1 VRVTFED
8 KPLLSDIVF
17 LRAWVA
23 VDIPQLHNTMTNLLA
38 PVVTPT
44 NAAAVSRKG
53 HNKQQQEEDA
63 AAAAAAAAPAA
74 AVARST
80 PAAAAAAADAGDTFS
95 PAAAF
100 AGARPGFVFKKGPQ
114 GLGYYKDLNPKGLN
128 PPAATAAATS
138 LNSGVSAEG
147 TTAAAAGPGGWV
159 GMRTVAE
166 LRREAGVGAPRVSDS
181 LYKKIER
188 APRVFNPLKVPAK
201 LQAALPFKTKPKVVS
216 VLHCY
221 IFTCNMLLLSCED
234 QLIQLLYECQNC
246 ACNTC

>member
-1 VRVTFED
+1 VQGVPDGGVRITFED

-38 PVVTPT
+38 PVVAPT

-53 HNKQQQEEDA
+53 HSRQQQQQEEEQVAAAAAIDSSKA
-63 AAAAAAAAPAA
+63 AAAAAAAAVDGVDFA
-74 AVARST
+74 
-80 PAAAAAAADAGDTFS
+80 

-100 AGARPGFVFKKGPQ
+100 AGSRLGFVFKKGPQ

-128 PPAATAAATS
+128 PHPAAALNPNHINPAGELNPAADAS
-138 LNSGVSAEG
+138 GGGLN
-147 TTAAAAGPGGWV
+147 PGGWV

-166 LRREAGVGAPRVSDS
+166 LRREAGVGAPREADS

-188 APRVFNPLKVPAK
+188 APRVFNPLKVPMK

-216 VLHCY
+216 GVTLVC
-221 IFTCNMLLLSCED
+221 
-234 QLIQLLYECQNC
+234 
-246 ACNTC
+246 